1 MKLHEGERNKNGSSK
16 ASSTSARPKWRSYA
30 LSIWRWCSY
39 QAFGIYG
46 INFQIQT
53 QQDIDRTFNAGST
66 QTWRKQPE
74 NACFLQSFAR
84 FQRSLLSHLFRF
96 WTLYFLMTILWL
108 LSKLAAPHHQ
118 WHFSACETS
127 GLQALTFNVQRS
139 TSTATST
146 LNTRQSTE
154 ASLGGFFGTIRRHP
168 ELVKSS
174 KTSSKTMYLP
184 ISSESVSQYG
194 SSKLHLNLLVIC
206 LWYWLTASSPTS
218 G

>member
-1 MKLHEGERNKNGSSK
+1 MKESGIKMVQAKQVQRVHVQNDAAMHCLFGGDVRIKHSAFTALISK
-16 ASSTSARPKWRSYA
+16 FRQW
-30 LSIWRWCSY
+30 
-39 QAFGIYG
+39 
-46 INFQIQT
+46 
-53 QQDIDRTFNAGST
+53 DIDRTFNAGST

-118 WHFSACETS
+118 WHFSACKTS